1 MSKELKENISGI
13 YTCSCG
19 NLVTHVQGNRT
30 PPCGSC
36 DKKKWNLICGTE
48 EIELGLKEYK
58 LTEVITTI
66 RERFEKATK

>member
-1 MSKELKENISGI
+1 MSRELKEDVSGI

-36 DKKKWNLICGTE
+36 DKKEWSLICGTE
-48 EIELGLKEYK
+48 EIEAGLKKYDLPEIVKTMRNRYS
-58 LTEVITTI
+58 E
-66 RERFEKATK
+66 ATK